1 MSQLAEQT
9 FAAAAS
15 SDARRPAVPQPMH
28 IQQQQQP
35 LYSPYPAMQPP
46 YQHLPYQPPASYYPY
61 YQPQA
66 GYQAPFQPQQPQ
78 PVPQPVQPTA
88 QPPVQPAPVQPAPA
102 PPAPPAAGPL
112 NPADYPTPKES
123 QAKRQRPPVFQRDN
137 THQIR
142 RQEPVSE
149 ESLGTYRDNTSCP
162 MDSKDEDG
170 FTFPRRRQHRQLR
183 RQPQEE
189 EEPEVPLLVEG
200 LPEMA
205 LDNLPG
211 NFSEDD
217 DAIRYY
223 LDDEP
228 AVVFRSRRR
237 PDHRRSSQ
245 QLHPGAVLITDN
257 SHNPRLPVPSNDLP
271 YIILA
276 NVDYLL
282 RPKLKRN
289 ILHQENGQQCHCV
302 QIETVNIFHRP
313 SVLVDVCLQK
323 EFLKPTFFTIGPNS
337 TELQFRENPNRVFS
351 YCHISQRHVLS
362 IPQPF
367 LISQKWPSRPYLPKY
382 ANCNNRKAK
391 ILFFKLYEPIRFCSI
406 AEQYLNTPDQWET
419 EKHAYFGEPSQ
430 GDELFFSNSGFGL
443 ETSFR
448 TSFVTHPCRDENID
462 LFPMMDPNT
471 FVIPQ
476 MKTSNKFDLD
486 NCLSTTL
493 RPFYSDGVGKI
504 ICAICIFRT
513 RSDSFVPELLSKSEF
528 VKHYQSRHWNH
539 SIVSGLHSATQMHS
553 RVYSCHFLYVLCL
566 AHPGVDSKPDLSPID
581 KKALS
586 NFQMSENPI
595 LSCLAQ
601 RPQARN
607 ESFPVTELVT
617 VPKKKQAI

>member
-1 MSQLAEQT
+1 LA
-9 FAAAAS
+9 
-15 SDARRPAVPQPMH
+15 
-28 IQQQQQP
+28 
-35 LYSPYPAMQPP
+35 
-46 YQHLPYQPPASYYPY
+46 
-61 YQPQA
+61 
-66 GYQAPFQPQQPQ
+66 
-78 PVPQPVQPTA
+78 
-88 QPPVQPAPVQPAPA
+88 
-102 PPAPPAAGPL
+102 
-112 NPADYPTPKES
+112 
-123 QAKRQRPPVFQRDN
+123 
-137 THQIR
+137 
-142 RQEPVSE
+142 
-149 ESLGTYRDNTSCP
+149 
-162 MDSKDEDG
+162 
-170 FTFPRRRQHRQLR
+170 
-183 RQPQEE
+183 
-189 EEPEVPLLVEG
+189 
-200 LPEMA
+200 
-205 LDNLPG
+205 
-211 NFSEDD
+211 
-217 DAIRYY
+217 
-223 LDDEP
+223 
-228 AVVFRSRRR
+228 
-237 PDHRRSSQ
+237 
-245 QLHPGAVLITDN
+245 
-257 SHNPRLPVPSNDLP
+257 
-271 YIILA
+271 
-276 NVDYLL
+276 
-282 RPKLKRN
+282 
-289 ILHQENGQQCHCV
+289 
-302 QIETVNIFHRP
+302 
-313 SVLVDVCLQK
+313 
-323 EFLKPTFFTIGPNS
+323 
-337 TELQFRENPNRVFS
+337 
-351 YCHISQRHVLS
+351 
-362 IPQPF
+362 
-367 LISQKWPSRPYLPKY
+367 KY

-486 NCLSTTL
+486 SCLSTTL

-566 AHPGVDSKPDLSPID
+566 AHPGVDSKLDLSPID

-595 LSCLAQ
+595 LSCLAK

-607 ESFPVTELVT
+607 ESPPVAEFVT